1 MPSRFIC
8 PHCHH
13 SIDPLALETADCA
26 DVRYRIC
33 PECDEPLVLSTRHQD
48 TSELLPTVLPPAV
61 ATPAPAP
68 SAESLVQ

>member
-13 SIDPLALETADCA
+13 SIDPLTLETADCA

-33 PECDEPLVLSTRHQD
+33 PECDEPIVLFDKRED
-48 TSELLPTVLPPAV
+48 TSESPPVISPRTA
-61 ATPAPAP
+61 ATPAPVV
-68 SAESLVQ
+68 ESIVL